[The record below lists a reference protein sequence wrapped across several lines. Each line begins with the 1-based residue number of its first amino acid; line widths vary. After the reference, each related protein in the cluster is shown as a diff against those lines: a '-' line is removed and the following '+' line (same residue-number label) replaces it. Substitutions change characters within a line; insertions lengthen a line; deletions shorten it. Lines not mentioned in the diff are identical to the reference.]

1 MLLSIISPWSTHS
14 CNECDNKTKRDVNG
28 GYWVKSWQRHRQN
41 AQVCRIVMT
50 HHCARALRP
59 KVHSQMNRKVEF

>member
-28 GYWVKSWQRHRQN
+28 GYWVKSWQRQTKRSSLQD
-41 AQVCRIVMT
+41 RYDPSLRT
-50 HHCARALRP
+50 RAP
-59 KVHSQMNRKVEF
+59 PQGSFPDEQES